1 MNELATMIAEIPPY
15 LVLAVGALLIPAL
28 PSAFRSFWFVALPL
42 VGLALLWSL
51 PTQLAE
57 ACVVAWRYGDL
68 PLMPYVSDPL
78 SRVFATAFLVVLTTG
93 GIYAWHNRDAGEKLA
108 TLFYAAGAVGVVLAG
123 DYLTLFV
130 FWELMA
136 LSSTWLVWS
145 RRQEEPGHA
154 GMRYLLYHVLGG
166 GLLLGGILMEVSHTG
181 SIQIQAFAPTGGAG
195 HGAGGAVGLLGM
207 LTSEG
212 HPGAWLI
219 LLGVAVN
226 AAIPPLHTWLPDAYP
241 KATVTGA
248 VFMSALTTK
257 SAIYVL
263 IRLFP
268 GWEVLVWLG
277 LAMALYGTI
286 WGLMS
291 DSIRQVFAYS
301 ILAQL
306 GYMVTAIGTGLD
318 LALNGA
324 AAHAFSHILYK
335 SLLFMAGGALLYS
348 VGTDRL
354 SRLGGLWAGGGGAAD
369 GRTWERQNRLLFG
382 AYMVGALS
390 ISGLPLLN
398 GFISKPMIISAVGEA
413 HYEAGMLVLII
424 ASVGT
429 FLHTGLKIPY
439 YTWFASPTAHAS
451 KRPEGDETPHP
462 VTPRPLPSNMILAM
476 GIGSAFC
483 VLFGLAP
490 NLLYALLPFSADYSP
505 FKAYPIAE
513 SLLVTGGGLLV
524 FLAAISRFDLR
535 RAGELLDLDAP
546 FRALMPWIRIVFV
559 EAPWAVFEAA
569 DRLMASLTRVVVGA
583 LRNPLRFLQPF
594 GERNGADSDRR
605 PAHSAESFTP
615 AIEIVMALVLFTFLA
630 LAVGLLI

>member
-1 MNELATMIAEIPPY
+1 MTEWAAMISEIPPSV
-15 LVLAVGALLIPAL
+15 VLAVGALLIPAL
-28 PSAFRSFWFVALPL
+28 PGSFRSAWFIALPL
-42 VGLALLWSL
+42 LGLALLWSL

-57 ACVVAWRYGDL
+57 ACVVSMRYGGL

-78 SRVFATAFLVVLTTG
+78 SRVFASAFLVVVATG
-93 GIYAWHNRDAGEKLA
+93 GVYAWHNRDAGEKMG
-108 TLFYAAGAVGVVLAG
+108 TLFYAAGALGVVLAG

-145 RRQEEPGHA
+145 RRDAESGSA
-154 GMRYLLYHVLGG
+154 GLRYLLYHVLGG
-166 GLLLGGILMEVSHTG
+166 GLLLAGILLEVTHTG
-181 SIQIQAFAPTGGAG
+181 SIQIQPFETS
-195 HGAGGAVGLLGM
+195 GAGGLAGLL
-207 LTSEG
+207 TSPG
-212 HPGAWLI
+212 HPGAWLV

-291 DSIRQVFAYS
+291 DSIRQIFAYS

-335 SLLFMAGGALLYS
+335 SLLFMAGGALIYS

-354 SRLGGLWAGGGGAAD
+354 SKLGGLWAGAAGGGA
-369 GRTWERQNRLLFG
+369 RWSRQNRFMFG
-382 AYMVGALS
+382 ATMVGALS

-398 GFISKPMIISAVGEA
+398 GFISKPMIIQAVGEA
-413 HYEAGMLVLII
+413 HYEAGMLVLIV

-439 YTWFASPTAHAS
+439 YTWFAPASAHAS
-451 KRPEGDETPHP
+451 TPPPADLAKPHP
-462 VTPRPLPSNMILAM
+462 TAPRALPGNMLAAM
-476 GIGSAFC
+476 GIGSALC
-483 VLFGLAP
+483 IVFGLAP
-490 NLLYALLPFSADYSP
+490 GWLYALLPHAMDYKP

-513 SLLVTGGGLLV
+513 SLLVLGGG
-524 FLAAISRFDLR
+524 FLIFRAAVSRFDLR

-546 FRALMPWIRIVFV
+546 FRALMPWVRKVFV
-559 EAPWAVFEAA
+559 EVPWAVFEAA
-569 DRLMASLTRVVVGA
+569 DRVLASITRAVVGL
-583 LRNPLRFLQPF
+583 LRNPLQWLQPF
-594 GERNGADSDRR
+594 GDGAGTRDGR
-605 PAHSAESFTP
+605 PAHHAESFTP

-630 LAVGLLI
+630 LGVGILF